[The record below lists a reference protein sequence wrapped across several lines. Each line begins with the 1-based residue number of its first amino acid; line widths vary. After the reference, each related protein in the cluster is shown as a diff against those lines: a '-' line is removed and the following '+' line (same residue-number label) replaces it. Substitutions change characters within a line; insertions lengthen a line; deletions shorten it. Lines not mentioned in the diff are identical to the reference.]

1 MQRLLDEARIA
12 GRVGRQRRRARA
24 CDRKEFQMNWYCEQD
39 TSQQRGNVR
48 KHTILCLAVTFAV
61 R

>member
-1 MQRLLDEARIA
+1 
-12 GRVGRQRRRARA
+12 
-24 CDRKEFQMNWYCEQD
+24 MNRYCEQD